1 VSAPEVF
8 RFLAWAWDI
17 SKAHQRAAGYPVHD
31 VDVSTLA
38 GFATLIHVDPTH
50 LDEVDLSRPILLAPV
65 PELDTNLVI
74 DGWHRVHRA
83 LRDQVTCLPAR
94 LLTEADEQHI
104 RIRP

>member
-1 VSAPEVF
+1 MSAPEVF

-17 SKAHQRAAGYPVHD
+17 GKARQRAAGYPVGQ

-83 LRDQVTCLPAR
+83 LRDQVSHLPAR
-94 LLTEADEQHI
+94 LLTEADEAHI